1 MTTSTWVCLI
11 ADKIYPKR
19 ELVDLKTDPKKL
31 SKMQHK
37 EKMIF
42 FKYRRKKKVKIQ
54 KGVGGYSK
62 NV

>member
-42 FKYRRKKKVKIQ
+42 FLNIEGKKK
-54 KGVGGYSK
+54 
-62 NV
+62 